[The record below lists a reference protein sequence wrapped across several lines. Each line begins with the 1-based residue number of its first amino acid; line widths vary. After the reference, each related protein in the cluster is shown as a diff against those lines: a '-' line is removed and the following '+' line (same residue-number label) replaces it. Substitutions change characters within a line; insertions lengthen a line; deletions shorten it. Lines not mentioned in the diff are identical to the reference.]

1 MRHLISSLLI
11 TAAALSVA
19 AAQTARSDSVASI
32 SSYAAT
38 IERATNNKSKRR
50 IFADVSSGYE
60 NGPASWK
67 EFRSERERTKA
78 ETGDNMNQ
86 IAFAW
91 TRNGKLVATK
101 ITLTSPSGDWA
112 HLINYYYREDGTL
125 AKIQA
130 QLNTF
135 YGDVSVVREQFFQ
148 SSGKVIRST
157 TRYLDLNSRK
167 PVRKPKDFFD
177 QEVPIYKKISELPF
191 AKLL

>member
-1 MRHLISSLLI
+1 MRHLSSLLI
-11 TAAALSVA
+11 IIVTCSGAVS
-19 AAQTARSDSVASI
+19 QSPKPDSVASI
-32 SSYAAT
+32 SSYAAA
-38 IERATNNKSKRR
+38 IERLTISKSKRR

-60 NGPASWK
+60 NGPEDWK
-67 EFRSERERTKA
+67 EFRSERERKKA
-78 ETGDNMNQ
+78 ETEANMNQ
-86 IAFAW
+86 TAAVW
-91 TRNGKLVATK
+91 SKNGKPVVTK
-101 ITLTSPSGDWA
+101 IALTSPSGDWA

-135 YGDVSVVREQFFQ
+135 YGDVSVVREQYFQ

-157 TRYLDLNSRK
+157 TRYLDLQTRK

-177 QEVPIYKKISELPF
+177 QEVPVYKTVSALPF

>member
-1 MRHLISSLLI
+1 MRYLSSLLI
-11 TAAALSVA
+11 IVIAVGVVS
-19 AAQTARSDSVASI
+19 QSPRPDSVTSI
-32 SSYAAT
+32 SSYT
-38 IERATNNKSKRR
+38 TSIERLTTSNAKRR

-60 NGPASWK
+60 NGPEEWK

-86 IAFAW
+86 TAAVW
-91 TRNGKLVATK
+91 TKNGKLVVTK
-101 ITLTSPSGDWA
+101 MSLTSPSGDWV
-112 HLINYYYREDGTL
+112 HFINYYYREDGTL

-135 YGDVSVVREQFFQ
+135 YGDVSVVREQYFQ
-148 SSGKVIRST
+148 ANGKVIRST
-157 TRYLDLNSRK
+157 TRYLALGTKK

-177 QEVPIYKKISELPF
+177 QEVTVYKTVSELPF